1 LRLHSARSRARCPAQ
16 LTATAADQGRLLSR
30 GRRLSAQV
38 IVEAAIVFPLLI
50 AGALAV
56 LQFGLY
62 AHGQHVVT
70 AAAQD
75 SARVYAAQ
83 GNANQLYT
91 QAQKRAQDLVS
102 AGLGTSADAPQVTI
116 TPAPA
121 AGAQPDHVDVTVAT
135 RMRTIIPWIPF
146 HDAYLPLT
154 ATASMSKEH
163 FRG

>member
-1 LRLHSARSRARCPAQ
+1 LRLHSARSRGRCPAQ
-16 LTATAADQGRLLSR
+16 PAATAADQHPRLRRASR
-30 GRRLSAQV
+30 QSAQV

-50 AGALAV
+50 AAALAV

-62 AHGQHVVT
+62 AHAQNVVT

-83 GNANQLYT
+83 GNATQLYA
-91 QAQKRAQDLVS
+91 QAQQRAQDLVK
-102 AGLGTSADAPQVTI
+102 AGLGTSADVPKVKI
-116 TPAPA
+116 TPTPS
-121 AGAQPDHVDVTVAT
+121 AGPQPDQVNVTVDT

-146 HDAYLPLT
+146 RDPYLPLT

-163 FRG
+163 FR